1 MISQKLQT
9 EQQAE
14 LRMTMAY
21 ARAAQVILLLLK
33 STVSP
38 SRKLHVDSGFAHQ
51 EALHQ
56 LPSAR
61 PGGCCIFLLVAAAPR
76 GWQNELKDGI
86 LYKNTSYLQEAQRTS
101 HFWDFHSV
109 RANFSCSL
117 NPDRS
122 LLCLPEAKR
131 QRTVTCQLFSP
142 EDVLL

>member
-14 LRMTMAY
+14 LRTTMAY
-21 ARAAQVILLLLK
+21 ARAAQVILSLLK

-56 LPSAR
+56 LPSAG
-61 PGGCCIFLLVAAAPR
+61 PGGCCIFLLVAAAPW
-76 GWQNELKDGI
+76 GWQNELKDGVF
-86 LYKNTSYLQEAQRTS
+86 YKSTSYLQEARRIS
-101 HFWDFHSV
+101 HFWDFHGV

-122 LLCLPEAKR
+122 LLCLPESKR
-131 QRTVTCQLFSP
+131 RRTVTCQLFSP